1 MSPHQRIKQK
11 AAWLRQE
18 LFEMFLRARQ
28 GHPGSVFSQIEI
40 TAVLYYGDVLK
51 YKHGDPTWQ
60 GRDKVIISK

>member
-40 TAVLYYGDVLK
+40 TAVLYLNISTGILR
-51 YKHGDPTWQ
+51 
-60 GRDKVIISK
+60 GRVGIR